1 MQVRSLDQFQSH
13 EGWSGKGKKTVKF
26 SFVGRKNMGSNV
38 VDLLVPI
45 LSFNNQ
51 ESFYLFI
58 VSG

>member
-1 MQVRSLDQFQSH
+1 MQVRSHDQSQSH
-13 EGWSGKGKKTVKF
+13 EEWSGKDKKTVKF
-26 SFVGRKNMGSNV
+26 SFVGRKNMGSNA
-38 VDLLVPI
+38 VDLLLLI